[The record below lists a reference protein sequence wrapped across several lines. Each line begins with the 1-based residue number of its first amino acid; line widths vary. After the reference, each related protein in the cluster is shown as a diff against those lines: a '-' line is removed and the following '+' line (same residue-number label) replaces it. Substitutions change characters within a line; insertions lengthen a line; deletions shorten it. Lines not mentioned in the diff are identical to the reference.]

1 LFYDNESGYR
11 AGALMIGDGST
22 VKVENSVFVDN
33 ESDWGGA
40 IYLRDESSSSGGSE
54 LTVQLCTIYRNH
66 STSANLKN
74 AGGIF
79 SYTGYDTQTVLIAN
93 SIIAYNLTYGSY
105 AGGYSGSLGGYVSD
119 VEAYSSSYF
128 TGRVADTY
136 TRRIGS
142 YYVHDSFSGS
152 REGVNG
158 TDWPG
163 HSGTDKDMYFTSSSG
178 DAIGKAGLSTDV
190 LTSSS
195 YLSSVDANGV
205 TRPQGT
211 GSDIGAYEYRNTW
224 VGGHSGSETDWNT
237 PQNWSLSTV
246 PTTTANDSRYDAPL
260 IEDVAN
266 DPVISGDFETDNLMI
281 ESGGNLTIAQN
292 GSIKLTGNL
301 INNGSLTMQ
310 SAGNEFSSLIVE
322 GDSYGETKHW
332 YNGGSL
338 GDDGK
343 YSGNITYNRYV
354 NIAVDSGSN
363 EWDLVGS
370 PVDGLSISSFVT
382 TNSSAIATS
391 GSTYA
396 LGYYDNSND
405 SWTNYT
411 TSTAGGAGNFT
422 LGKGYQMASASG
434 ATMAFTGTVPTS
446 TQTQSVINN
455 ADSSGRRWNLVANP
469 FPSYINLND
478 NNDASNNFLT
488 VNSSIVDG
496 SFLAVYGYDA
506 DGTGYTIY
514 NHAGD
519 SGRDYIAPGQ
529 AFFIAAASSSAAN
542 ISFTT
547 AMRTTTGGDDFVSGR
562 LAQSTH
568 SSFYLKLYEDDD
580 FIADSKFYFDNGLT
594 LGLDPGYDAGALDQN
609 MAIMS
614 RLPQQDQGIGMSI
627 NAMSN
632 ESFEETII
640 PLDINKEAGIPFRI
654 SLEDATIPEGVEVY
668 LEDTLLETLTDLKDV
683 DFTLTPESDLSGIG
697 RFYVRLGN
705 TNLGNNDL
713 TESHI
718 SIYKPFNQDHI
729 TI

>member
-1 LFYDNESGYR
+1 MKKIIVLFSLFYFSIHAQN
-11 AGALMIGDGST
+11 I
-22 VKVENSVFVDN
+22 SV
-33 ESDWGGA
+33 
-40 IYLRDESSSSGGSE
+40 SSGRSFTIEKTGSV
-54 LTVQLCTIYRNH
+54 TV
-66 STSANLKN
+66 
-74 AGGIF
+74 GGNF
-79 SYTGYDTQTVLIAN
+79 SN
-93 SIIAYNLTYGSY
+93 
-105 AGGYSGSLGGYVSD
+105 
-119 VEAYSSSYF
+119 
-128 TGRVADTY
+128 
-136 TRRIGS
+136 
-142 YYVHDSFSGS
+142 
-152 REGVNG
+152 
-158 TDWPG
+158 
-163 HSGTDKDMYFTSSSG
+163 SGTFTM
-178 DAIGKAGLSTDV
+178 
-190 LTSSS
+190 
-195 YLSSVDANGV
+195 
-205 TRPQGT
+205 
-211 GSDIGAYEYRNTW
+211 GSD
-224 VGGHSGSETDWNT
+224 
-237 PQNWSLSTV
+237 P
-246 PTTTANDSRYDAPL
+246 
-260 IEDVAN
+260 
-266 DPVISGDFETDNLMI
+266 
-281 ESGGNLTIAQN
+281 
-292 GSIKLTGNL
+292 
-301 INNGSLTMQ
+301 
-310 SAGNEFSSLIVE
+310 NEFSSLIVS
-322 GDSYGETKHW
+322 GTS
-332 YNGGSL
+332 
-338 GDDGK
+338 
-343 YSGNITYNRYV
+343 SGNITYNRYV

-446 TQTQSVINN
+446 AQTQSVINN

-547 AMRTTTGGDDFVSGR
+547 AMRTTSGGDDFVANRMSN
-562 LAQSTH
+562 TH

-668 LEDTLLETLTDLKDV
+668 LEDTQQQTITDLKDV
-683 DFTLTPESDLSGIG
+683 DFTLTPESDLNGIG

-729 TI
+729 TIEGLANIKTAKVSLFNIIGQEVLNTTLQSNQSTQTISTNGLVIGVYVIKLIADNVTITKKLIIN